1 MLVPIFLVSKSFL
14 MFLLSPFA
22 PPAPPPGYAPRCIAH
37 AERQHFCTGR
47 SLHGPSFRIRSLQY
61 RPSNKFWE
69 LHFPCRTW
77 ATPRLVGRV
86 GATSNPDSHVGHGKR
101 RPRSGSPGADSYVG
115 HGRPALAAAKSEAG
129 RGRVPMLDMEH
140 CQQAPRRRQ
149 RTAPR
154 FHVGHGKPTAIPQ
167 DFANPG
173 AYSG

>member
-1 MLVPIFLVSKSFL
+1 

-47 SLHGPSFRIRSLQY
+47 SLHGPPFRIRSLQY

-101 RPRSGSPGADSYVG
+101 RPRSGSPGADSHVG

-129 RGRVPMLDMEH
+129 RGRVPMLDMGTLPASTVQTTTDRAAFP
-140 CQQAPRRRQ
+140 C
-149 RTAPR
+149 RTWQTDR
-154 FHVGHGKPTAIPQ
+154 HRE
-167 DFANPG
+167 DFAKPG
-173 AYSG
+173 AYSE